1 MGTSWTIA
9 FAYREHQSPI
19 ETSNQHRIRWRELTH
34 DFFNVLADELVPL
47 ADAVIAVESF
57 AFETVGHFV
66 IVAFNMVPMKSTF
79 AWRRSRFLVK

>member
-1 MGTSWTIA
+1 MAALLAVGTSWTIA

-19 ETSNQHRIRWRELTH
+19 EQNDRSKIRRRLLTH
-34 DFFNVLADELVPL
+34 DLFDVLPDKLVPL

-66 IVAFNMVPMKSTF
+66 IVAFN
-79 AWRRSRFLVK
+79 